1 MYIFIY
7 IIKEDRI
14 IMEKETKKERFKRI
28 AEKRVQNIIHAIR
41 NLSGLS
47 NKKVYEWETEQLE
60 KIWKA
65 IDKEVENCK
74 NSFKDPESKIFKL

>member
-1 MYIFIY
+1 M
-7 IIKEDRI
+7 KEDRT
-14 IMEKETKKERFKRI
+14 MTEKETKEERFKRI

-74 NSFKDPESKIFKL
+74 DSFKNPDSKIFKL

>member
-1 MYIFIY
+1 M
-7 IIKEDRI
+7 

>member
-1 MYIFIY
+1 M
-7 IIKEDRI
+7 

-65 IDKEVENCK
+65 IAREVENCK
-74 NSFKDPESKIFKL
+74 NSFNDPESKIFKL

>member
-1 MYIFIY
+1 M
-7 IIKEDRI
+7 KEDRT
-14 IMEKETKKERFKRI
+14 MMGKETKEERFKRI

-74 NSFKDPESKIFKL
+74 DSFKNPDSKIFKL

>member
-1 MYIFIY
+1 
-7 IIKEDRI
+7 
-14 IMEKETKKERFKRI
+14 MEKETKKERFKRI

-65 IDKEVENCK
+65 IDREVENCK
-74 NSFKDPESKIFKL
+74 NIFKDPESKMFKL

>member
-1 MYIFIY
+1 M
-7 IIKEDRI
+7 
-14 IMEKETKKERFKRI
+14 IMERETKKERFKRI

-41 NLSGLS
+41 NLAGLS
-47 NKKVYEWETEQLE
+47 NKKVYEWESEQLE

-65 IDKEVENCK
+65 IDKEIGECK

>member
-1 MYIFIY
+1 
-7 IIKEDRI
+7 
-14 IMEKETKKERFKRI
+14 MEKETKKERFKRI

-47 NKKVYEWETEQLE
+47 NKKVYEWETEQLK

-65 IDKEVENCK
+65 IDKEIEDCK
-74 NSFKDPESKIFKL
+74 DSFKDPESKIFKL

>member
-1 MYIFIY
+1 
-7 IIKEDRI
+7 
-14 IMEKETKKERFKRI
+14 MEKETKKERFKRI
-28 AEKRVQNIIHAIR
+28 AEKRVQNIIHAVR

-65 IDKEVENCK
+65 VDKEVENCK
-74 NSFKDPESKIFKL
+74 NSFKDPESKIFKLWGVKKWKHLIF

>member
-1 MYIFIY
+1 
-7 IIKEDRI
+7 
-14 IMEKETKKERFKRI
+14 MEKETKQERFKRI
-28 AEKRVQNIIHAIR
+28 AEKRVQNIIHAVR

-65 IDKEVENCK
+65 VDKEVENCK

>member
-1 MYIFIY
+1 MT
-7 IIKEDRI
+7 
-14 IMEKETKKERFKRI
+14 EKETKEERFKRI

-74 NSFKDPESKIFKL
+74 DSFKNPDSKIFKL

>member
-1 MYIFIY
+1 M
-7 IIKEDRI
+7 KEDRT
-14 IMEKETKKERFKRI
+14 MTEKETKEERFKRI

-47 NKKVYEWETEQLE
+47 NKKVYEWETEQLK

-74 NSFKDPESKIFKL
+74 DSFKNPDSKIFKL

>member
-1 MYIFIY
+1 
-7 IIKEDRI
+7 
-14 IMEKETKKERFKRI
+14 MEKETKKERFKRI

-74 NSFKDPESKIFKL
+74 NSFKDPDSKIFKL

>member
-1 MYIFIY
+1 
-7 IIKEDRI
+7 
-14 IMEKETKKERFKRI
+14 MEKETKKERFKRI

-65 IDKEVENCK
+65 IDKEIEDCK
-74 NSFKDPESKIFKL
+74 DSFKDPESKIFKL

>member
-1 MYIFIY
+1 
-7 IIKEDRI
+7 
-14 IMEKETKKERFKRI
+14 MEKEIKKERFKRI

-47 NKKVYEWETEQLE
+47 NKKVYEWETKQLE

-65 IDKEVENCK
+65 IDKEIEDCK
-74 NSFKDPESKIFKL
+74 DSFKDPESKIFKL